1 MSSSPFPYRPLQA
14 QTQEIRIIQVL
25 SLAEESHENP
35 QVDCK
40 FKHVDLADE
49 PEYSA
54 LSYIGVTAN
63 LEIALQQLARNLY
76 DKREKL
82 LDLWVDAICIDQ
94 ANASEKTQQVS
105 LMDQIYNNATQTI
118 FWLGTASDD
127 SNDAIECE

>member
-35 QVDCK
+35 QVDSGIQRT
-40 FKHVDLADE
+40 LATKSIILDDRQ
-49 PEYSA
+49 
-54 LSYIGVTAN
+54 IGVTAN

>member
-1 MSSSPFPYRPLQA
+1 
-14 QTQEIRIIQVL
+14 IILDDRQ
-25 SLAEESHENP
+25 
-35 QVDCK
+35 
-40 FKHVDLADE
+40 
-49 PEYSA
+49 
-54 LSYIGVTAN
+54 IGVTAN

-118 FWLGTASDD
+118 FWLGTAS
-127 SNDAIECE
+127 